1 MNDGQGAFFFPQ
13 NFLDLFV
20 EFDATSYLKLNWRTV
35 CEKLVTH
42 LLKLQVSQVDWVVI
56 VWENSIVV
64 SGRPIMR
71 IITIL
76 IICLCSTTIIL
87 PLPLLTF
94 VDSWSLIETVII
106 LWIRISVSSFC
117 VVWGHTFC
125 GIVLCLPFL
134 DTVKLLGALSL
145 VVELEA
151 LVFRSPQSLLQMGW

>member
-76 IICLCSTTIIL
+76 IICLCRTTIIL